1 MKNFTWKLK
10 TILLCKKKHSHAGQA
25 GRLLV
30 AFFGDGSCS
39 WCLPSQL
46 ISFVEN
52 FEEMSKDGSSKTFL
66 NAVQRS
72 VDEVGR
78 LLESN
83 LTCKCIPE
91 ELKVGLPRP
100 LVANAGI
107 ICHGDGDLCATIL
120 KEAYSSL
127 SRTKIPLILAII
139 QGLRESGVFSSVIS
153 SAQGTLSKD
162 KFLASIVS
170 SNSST
175 AVASQSHPSRKIGR
189 NRESQAT
196 ARKTLEMTAFPYHE
210 AAVPPLSPP
219 LMDHDLII

>member
-1 MKNFTWKLK
+1 MLEGDLVWGKIRSHPWWPGQIYNPLDASKFAE
-10 TILLCKKKHSHAGQA
+10 KHSHAGQA

-46 ISFVEN
+46 IPFVEN

-107 ICHGDGDLCATIL
+107 KVGL
-120 KEAYSSL
+120 SL
-127 SRTKIPLILAII
+127 TSEIHLSAKSRKSDSGNLLLAK
-139 QGLRESGVFSSVIS
+139 S
-153 SAQGTLSKD
+153 SACQQTTNIRNHTPPKRSSAATCERCDWSK
-162 KFLASIVS
+162 
-170 SNSST
+170 
-175 AVASQSHPSRKIGR
+175 
-189 NRESQAT
+189 
-196 ARKTLEMTAFPYHE
+196 
-210 AAVPPLSPP
+210 
-219 LMDHDLII
+219 